1 MPTTAPTALDSPTAT
16 TSLTSHHELDID
28 MTVSSAPQL
37 PTTWSAQ
44 ARPVPN
50 PLRAP
55 QEHLRWVDEYAP
67 VEPGQLEADFAQRW
81 VLQQFHL
88 LTQPQPFL
96 PSTSHDVFDTRAQVA
111 QGPVEALVAS
121 SAGDNTTPS
130 SSPRGLDRGTA
141 FSPTSVAEA
150 ILPKCFPASQKPG
163 NFKIELCRECVP
175 TKKAMD
181 ADFAIDNHPRALKS
195 RAKPEPAKTPDPVAS
210 SSALREFPEI
220 LHEAPVPTSPLVSR
234 KKQRVS
240 RKKQRVSRKKQRLED
255 ARKRG
260 LAVPARTT
268 APAKRFRGS
277 HVTPTDLDVL
287 RGRGEYTNKH
297 PGNVRFRK
305 EVEKVK
311 SLYQTS
317 STREKNK
324 LSWVS
329 TGESLLEGS

>member
-1 MPTTAPTALDSPTAT
+1 
-16 TSLTSHHELDID
+16 
-28 MTVSSAPQL
+28 
-37 PTTWSAQ
+37 
-44 ARPVPN
+44 
-50 PLRAP
+50 
-55 QEHLRWVDEYAP
+55 
-67 VEPGQLEADFAQRW
+67 
-81 VLQQFHL
+81 
-88 LTQPQPFL
+88 
-96 PSTSHDVFDTRAQVA
+96 
-111 QGPVEALVAS
+111 
-121 SAGDNTTPS
+121 
-130 SSPRGLDRGTA
+130 
-141 FSPTSVAEA
+141 
-150 ILPKCFPASQKPG
+150 
-163 NFKIELCRECVP
+163 
-175 TKKAMD
+175 MD

-240 RKKQRVSRKKQRLED
+240 RKKQRLED

-260 LAVPARTT
+260 LAVPALTT

-317 STREKNK
+317 STREKNE